1 MGLGDAHAP
10 GATPLDPDEARG
22 LIPRHI
28 RTQAELNQWEQANV
42 LEGSAWAV
50 RSRRRDILSEGFV
63 RELHKRM
70 FGNTWRWAGSF
81 RTTGKNIGVDSAQI
95 AVKLRDLL
103 EDARYWI
110 EHQTYPVDEIAARFH
125 HRLVVIHPFPNG
137 NGRHARL
144 MTDVLLKRNG
154 ATAFSWGSANLETAG
169 DARDRYLAALRAA
182 DGGTDQLL
190 MALVRS

>member
-1 MGLGDAHAP
+1 MIGDAHAP

-22 LIPRHI
+22 LIPGHI

-50 RSRRRDILSEGFV
+50 RTRERDVLSEHFV
-63 RELHKRM
+63 RELHRRL
-70 FGNTWRWAGSF
+70 FGATWRWAGTF
-81 RTTGKNIGVDSAQI
+81 RTSGKNIGVDPAQI
-95 AVKLRDLL
+95 AVKLRELL
-103 EDARYWI
+103 EDARYWT
-110 EHQTYPVDEIAARFH
+110 EHGTYPLDGIAARFH

-144 MTDVLLKRNG
+144 MTDVLLRRNG
-154 ATAFSWGSANLETAG
+154 ATVFSWGGANLETAG

-182 DGGTDQLL
+182 DAGNYRPLQEF
-190 MALVRS
+190 VRS